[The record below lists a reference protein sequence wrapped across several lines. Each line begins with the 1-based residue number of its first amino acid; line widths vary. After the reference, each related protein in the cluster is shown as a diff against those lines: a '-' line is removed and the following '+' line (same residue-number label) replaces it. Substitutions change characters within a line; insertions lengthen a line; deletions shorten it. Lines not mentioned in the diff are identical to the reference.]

1 MNTQLISKIP
11 CKIKYEIPISP
22 FTQNNEAIVFRR
34 KFLDTFK
41 YFDNTASSK
50 TVETIC
56 LPSFIDML
64 MYITNDFMF
73 SKDEFRVHFQQQL
86 ETCTPVLK
94 EITHKHRQLKN
105 QIMEV
110 IEDKSYICDYP
121 NCMKFFSDLLKV
133 SLAVIVDDKYA
144 SNLKN
149 DAYSKTLVIQIS
161 DNSSY
166 DFHYDKS
173 VVGHSKYSPYV
184 SHKLMENLCVSE
196 LQTIYSSIYKTS
208 AKTKKKNDM
217 ISDLTEHL
225 SQCE

>member
-1 MNTQLISKIP
+1 
-11 CKIKYEIPISP
+11 
-22 FTQNNEAIVFRR
+22 
-34 KFLDTFK
+34 
-41 YFDNTASSK
+41 
-50 TVETIC
+50 
-56 LPSFIDML
+56 
-64 MYITNDFMF
+64 
-73 SKDEFRVHFQQQL
+73 
-86 ETCTPVLK
+86 
-94 EITHKHRQLKN
+94 
-105 QIMEV
+105 MEV
-110 IEDKSYICDYP
+110 LEDRSYICDYP

-133 SLAVIVDDKYA
+133 SLAVIVDDKYV
-144 SNLKN
+144 SQLKN